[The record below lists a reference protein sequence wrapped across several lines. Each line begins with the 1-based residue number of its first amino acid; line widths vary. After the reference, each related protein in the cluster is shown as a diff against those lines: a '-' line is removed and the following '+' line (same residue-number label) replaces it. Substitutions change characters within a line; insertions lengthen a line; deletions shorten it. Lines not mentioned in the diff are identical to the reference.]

1 MGIYQDFAE
10 VYDALTEDVAYEN
23 TVEYLEQIF
32 KKHYHKK
39 PELMLELACGTGSI
53 TKLFSEKGY
62 DMIGVDISEEM
73 LNVAREKCD
82 ERVLLLNQDMTE
94 FELFGTVDVIMC
106 LLDSVN
112 YITEPEKLQRMLKLA
127 ENYLEYGGVF
137 VFDINSV
144 YKLKNVIGENTFV
157 RETESIY
164 SVWENEQD
172 DPFVH
177 FILNF
182 FVENPDGSYERFY
195 EEHTERMY
203 EISEISEMLKN
214 AGFENITV
222 YSENSF
228 DAPSK
233 ETERVYFVANK
244 RKKAEIN

>member
-10 VYDALTEDVAYEN
+10 VYDALTEDVTYEN
-23 TVEYLEQIF
+23 TVEYLEKIF

-53 TKLFSEKGY
+53 TKLLSDKGY

-73 LNVAREKCD
+73 LNIARGKCD
-82 ERVLLLNQDMTE
+82 ESVLLLNQDMTE

-112 YITEPEKLQRMLKLA
+112 YITEPEKLQKMFMLV

-137 VFDINSV
+137 VFDINSA
-144 YKLKNVIGENTFV
+144 YKLKNIIGENTFV
-157 RETESIY
+157 RETENIY

-195 EEHTERMY
+195 EEHTERIY
-203 EISEISEMLKN
+203 ETTLIISMLEK
-214 AGFENITV
+214 AGFESITA

-228 DAPSK
+228 NAPAD
-233 ETERVYFVANK
+233 ETERIYFVANK